1 MEVSGAGYQGQE
13 DNVQVGVVNNNVS
26 EGGYPG

>member
-13 DNVQVGVVNNNVS
+13 DNVHNLGS
-26 EGGYPG
+26 DGGGEQQRE